1 MANIGVKRS
10 PGSSIPWKTKCGA
23 TVITNNTLLTAAHCF
38 KDRSWNGLM
47 VRIGDNIINDPHDDE
62 YLRELEISEVEF
74 HEGYVEGKAQFDI
87 GIHLK
92 SKLITAAFIYFIF
105 FFSYF
110 LSNHFHEGN
119 NGLQRGSS
127 TNLFTAQTSRLS
139 GQP

>member
-47 VRIGDNIINDPHDDE
+47 VRIGDNIINDTHDDE

-87 GIHLK
+87 GTFSIHLK
-92 SKLITAAFIYFIF
+92 SKLISAVLRLEQLFGRSTLGTGWRFKLWRTQTIIEMDFNE
-105 FFSYF
+105 
-110 LSNHFHEGN
+110 SN
-119 NGLQRGSS
+119 
-127 TNLFTAQTSRLS
+127 
-139 GQP
+139 

>member
-47 VRIGDNIINDPHDDE
+47 VRIGDNIINDTHDDE

-87 GIHLK
+87 GTYTLK
-92 SKLITAAFIYFIF
+92 IKTHHCCLIYFIIF
-105 FFSYF
+105 FFIFPQQSF
-110 LSNHFHEGN
+110 SRRK
-119 NGLQRGSS
+119 QW
-127 TNLFTAQTSRLS
+127 TSMREFN
-139 GQP
+139 QFVYRPNQ